1 MRLLENGTDLRYI
14 PEIPGHKSN
23 KAMEIYTHL
32 SANSIQKA
40 PPLLIFYK
48 KR

>member
-1 MRLLENGTDLRYI
+1 
-14 PEIPGHKSN
+14 
-23 KAMEIYTHL
+23 MEIYTHL